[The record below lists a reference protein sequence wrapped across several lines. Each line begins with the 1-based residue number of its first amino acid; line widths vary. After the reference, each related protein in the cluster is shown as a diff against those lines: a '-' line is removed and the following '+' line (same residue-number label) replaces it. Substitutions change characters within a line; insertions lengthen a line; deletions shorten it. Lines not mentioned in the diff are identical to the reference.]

1 MIKNQKKFIEY
12 LKSISDI
19 LSSISIIDKSKID
32 TYIEQIK
39 NTELI
44 VPVVGGFSAGKSTL
58 INQFLD
64 NKILSTSVTP
74 ETALATELRYNQNEY
89 VEAIK
94 KDDTIDR
101 YEISELENLKEKAK
115 NYQYIKLYLNNQK
128 LKDIEPLILVDMPGF
143 DAPIE
148 HHNQAILNYLN
159 KGIYFIILTSV
170 EDGNITKSILR
181 EITNIMEFGKD
192 FSFCLSKTNLKPQSE
207 VLQIKDKI
215 QEQLEDEFDFK
226 KELIL
231 TDNTSGKELEKI
243 LKDIDVENLFEKIF
257 LDDLKFNHIENES
270 SINTIISTLKVSKDE
285 VAKIINELK
294 NSVKNI
300 LNKKQ
305 QMIEEAEDRYSNT
318 NIDGIINKVAN
329 ELNSQKETLVSY
341 AISNPNN
348 FSQEINEIVKN
359 TLIYEIRNRIKDI
372 SNNIVDDFKIELKNL
387 SSNSN
392 NFEFDNTWIEKVSEN
407 TINLLEKAQ
416 NGLNTYLEHRK
427 NSSVDTR
434 VYKAVTT
441 VLGITTSVINPL
453 LEIVIIF
460 LPDIINFLTAKS
472 KEKKQ
477 KDEILNKISTSIIPQ
492 LKRKLRDSLPSVFDE
507 YLKNT
512 IETISQEFE
521 SQLEQKQQEIIITQQ
536 EKEDNIK
543 DIEQEILKLET
554 IKKELQTLTTQNLY
568 R

>member
-1 MIKNQKKFIEY
+1 
-12 LKSISDI
+12 
-19 LSSISIIDKSKID
+19 
-32 TYIEQIK
+32 
-39 NTELI
+39 
-44 VPVVGGFSAGKSTL
+44 
-58 INQFLD
+58 
-64 NKILSTSVTP
+64 
-74 ETALATELRYNQNEY
+74 
-89 VEAIK
+89 
-94 KDDTIDR
+94 
-101 YEISELENLKEKAK
+101 
-115 NYQYIKLYLNNQK
+115 
-128 LKDIEPLILVDMPGF
+128 
-143 DAPIE
+143 
-148 HHNQAILNYLN
+148 
-159 KGIYFIILTSV
+159 
-170 EDGNITKSILR
+170 
-181 EITNIMEFGKD
+181 MEFGKD

-285 VAKIINELK
+285 VIKIINELK

-387 SSNSN
+387 NNNSN

-434 VYKAVTT
+434 VYKAVPTWGRPTPHTCGPGASVRPSFAAAHRPGDTT
-441 VLGITTSVINPL
+441 HSGHDWNVPH
-453 LEIVIIF
+453 
-460 LPDIINFLTAKS
+460 PDSPAGT
-472 KEKKQ
+472 
-477 KDEILNKISTSIIPQ
+477 
-492 LKRKLRDSLPSVFDE
+492 
-507 YLKNT
+507 
-512 IETISQEFE
+512 
-521 SQLEQKQQEIIITQQ
+521 
-536 EKEDNIK
+536 
-543 DIEQEILKLET
+543 
-554 IKKELQTLTTQNLY
+554 
-568 R
+568 